1 MTTYT
6 ALALTQPTLDELQDA
21 LRHRMYGAEPS
32 VFLKAA
38 RTTLKY
44 THNLTVRD
52 FNPTIERTS
61 YQSTYVWQ
69 QCSILFTAIEVAPKD
84 FNAIGKALRITADS
98 ADSADYALLVLMEV
112 ARSGIHPDTI
122 LDAVH
127 LGYCL
132 DFTYEVLVAHG
143 PDFFAHAVAAGITPT
158 EVHDFARL
166 GRDRL
171 GLLIR
176 LRNTV
181 VHPLSHSH
189 TPRVAGL

>member
-1 MTTYT
+1 MTAYT
-6 ALALTQPTLDELQDA
+6 ALALTQPTLDELQDV

-61 YQSTYVWQ
+61 YQSAYVWQ
-69 QCSILFTAIEVAPKD
+69 QCSILFTAIGVAPKD
-84 FNAIGKALRITADS
+84 FNAIGKALRVTT
-98 ADSADYALLVLMEV
+98 DSADYTLLVLMEV

-132 DFTYEVLVAHG
+132 DLTYEVLAAHG

-158 EVHDFARL
+158 EVHDFAML

-171 GLLIR
+171 PFLIA

-181 VHPLSHSH
+181 AYPVSCSH

>member
-6 ALALTQPTLDELQDA
+6 ELTLAQPTTDELQDA
-21 LRHRMYGAEPS
+21 LRHRMHGAEPS
-32 VFLKAA
+32 VFLNAA

-44 THNLTVRD
+44 THNLTVRNFD
-52 FNPTIERTS
+52 PTSVRLHHHS
-61 YQSTYVWQ
+61 ALVWQ

-84 FNAIGKALRITADS
+84 FNAIGKALRVTTN
-98 ADSADYALLVLMEV
+98 SADYTLLVLMEI

-122 LDAVH
+122 LEAVH

-132 DFTYEVLVAHG
+132 DFTHEVLTAHET
-143 PDFFAHAVAAGITPT
+143 DFFAQAVAAGITPT
-158 EVHDFARL
+158 EVHDFAML

-171 GLLIR
+171 PLLIA

-181 VHPLSHSH
+181 VYPVSHSH